1 MHYLLDT
8 HTLIWF
14 LEKDK
19 RLSETAQ
26 EAIEAEDT
34 TVDVSIVSLW
44 EISIK
49 QTLKKLELTV
59 TIDDIVHECK
69 DFGIPITPITI
80 EAVKYIQEMP
90 LYHRD
95 PFDRLL
101 VSHAATGELT
111 LVTRDPEL
119 KQYDIETFW

>member
-59 TIDDIVHECK
+59 TIDDIVQECK
-69 DFGIPITPITI
+69 ELGIPITPITI

-90 LYHRD
+90 LHHRD